1 MWMDIQD
8 IRRHNLR
15 AWVERHGRPA
25 TEKSYFSQLLKDQSF
40 GERVARRLERQY
52 GMGEG
57 FLDSPVPEPIVNSP
71 IRGQKEALSD
81 DANALIR
88 SIQRLDAV
96 SDPAR
101 KLFPLI
107 VQMLNIADTFAM
119 PQNGVTGMNEFRRH
133 EKTISDALGEGPKN
147 ATRRHKNR

>member
-1 MWMDIQD
+1 MDIQD

-15 AWVERHGRPA
+15 AWVDRHGRPA

-57 FLDSPVPEPIVNSP
+57 FLDSPVPEPVSNPPKRS
-71 IRGQKEALSD
+71 QKESLSA
-81 DANALIR
+81 DANVLIKA
-88 SIQRLDAV
+88 IHRLDSL

-101 KLFPLI
+101 KLFPVI
-107 VQMLNIADTFAM
+107 VQMLNVAENLTVNDNSAA
-119 PQNGVTGMNEFRRH
+119 GMHEFRSH
-133 EKTISDALGEGPKN
+133 ERTIGEALSEGPKN
-147 ATRRHKNR
+147 ATRRHKHK

>member
-1 MWMDIQD
+1 MRMDIQEL
-8 IRRHNLR
+8 RRHNLR
-15 AWVERHGRPA
+15 AWVERHGRPS

-57 FLDSPVPEPIVNSP
+57 FLDAPVPEAAINSS

-81 DANALIR
+81 EANALIL
-88 SIQRLDAV
+88 SIRRLDGV

-101 KLFPLI
+101 KLFPVI
-107 VQMLNIADTFAM
+107 AQMLNIAGNFSM
-119 PQNGVTGMNEFRRH
+119 PQNGAAGIHEFRGH

>member
-1 MWMDIQD
+1 MDIQE

-15 AWVERHGRPA
+15 AWVDRHGRPS

-52 GMGEG
+52 GMGDG
-57 FLDSPVPEPIVNSP
+57 FLDTPVPEADLNSS

-81 DANALIR
+81 DANELIL
-88 SIQRLDAV
+88 SIRRLDAV

-101 KLFPLI
+101 KLFPVI
-107 VQMLNIADTFAM
+107 VQMLNIADTFAL
-119 PQNGVTGMNEFRRH
+119 PQNGATGMHEFRRH
-133 EKTISDALGEGPKN
+133 EKTISAALGEGPKN